1 VEDSQ
6 SVSEI
11 VFTLFFYAGSQGLSR
26 LLSWTKATP
35 ASRPNALPE
44 RLCIWR
50 TSGFTN
56 DEFRRHGEFYR
67 IVFEPLHSLEKNA
80 SGSFPHVVK
89 RLPNGGEPGIVVRR
103 DLDVIEA
110 DY

>member
-1 VEDSQ
+1 MEDLQ

-26 LLSWTKATP
+26 LLSRTKAGP

-44 RLCIWR
+44 CLCIWR
-50 TSGFTN
+50 SSGFTN
-56 DEFRRHGEFYR
+56 DEFRRHSEFYR
-67 IVFEPLHSLEKNA
+67 IVFESLHSLEKNA
-80 SGSFPHVVK
+80 SGGFSHVVK
-89 RLPNGGEPGIVVRR
+89 RLPNGGQAGIVVRR